1 MACSGCKKSKRRFKE
16 RLMKEKA
23 KEQVKRNSRLSEQ
36 EITHFMNVCIHG
48 VPNGRPCGGCN
59 KIISIPEDAVIKPD
73 VVDKVDVINKV
84 E

>member
-16 RLMKEKA
+16 RLMKEQ
-23 KEQVKRNSRLSEQ
+23 EQIKKYPRLSEQ

-48 VPNGRPCGGCN
+48 VPNGRYCGGCKKN
-59 KIISIPEDAVIKPD
+59 ISIPEDAVIKPSVID
-73 VVDKVDVINKV
+73 KVDKV